1 LPNNGFCFISSSHSK
16 MIFVLFNED
25 FTSIEKEIKLRRP
38 LENIK
43 NNIMFKYN
51 NDKVIIIH
59 KNGFIIFDV
68 KSYDIQTIFNTGL
81 VCGVLPFN
89 SKLNEINKDYYKYLA
104 LIIYENKQ
112 FFLKIINLDNNIEE
126 TEKIILAEYSS
137 EFEALI
143 DDNNILDVYGKNE
156 KENENIKVEKVETF
170 GLLFHIGQRFQN
182 VETKKV
188 FFDMS
193 YDIKTDENIILIIN
207 FIRSWGNKKLT
218 IIFDIDLRQIQF
230 S

>member
-1 LPNNGFCFISSSHSK
+1 
-16 MIFVLFNED
+16 MW
-25 FTSIEKEIKLRRP
+25 
-38 LENIK
+38 
-43 NNIMFKYN
+43 
-51 NDKVIIIH
+51 
-59 KNGFIIFDV
+59 
-68 KSYDIQTIFNTGL
+68 
-81 VCGVLPFN
+81 VLPFN

-126 TEKIILAEYSS
+126 TEKINLAEYSS

-143 DDNNILDVYGKNE
+143 DDNNILDIYGKNE
-156 KENENIKVEKVETF
+156 KENENIKEEKVEKF
-170 GLLFHIGQRFQN
+170 DLFFHIQRFQN